1 MIIDGS
7 IKRPRLRL
15 AAALL
20 MAFPV
25 IGAGTPHT
33 ALAQSDGYGGG
44 GQQQQAPAPSRNQ
57 RGGQQQQQQQQNL
70 VLTEKVFKAITE
82 ANKAIEE
89 KRFAQAMPILQDLL
103 RGNLTPY
110 ERAIVL
116 QTQGFV
122 HTEQDDYRRGAES
135 FEQALAL
142 NILPESQQHSLM
154 YNLAQL
160 YLATDQFQKSIEK
173 FKAWFK
179 VAQNPQ
185 PEAYVAFASAY
196 AQMEDFRSGIPL
208 LETGIKNS
216 ANPKKEWY
224 DLLTGMYFETKN
236 FPKVAE
242 TLEITI
248 SKWPSEKRYYTQL
261 AGIYSE
267 LKKEKETLAMMEL
280 AYKAGFL
287 EKSEEL
293 VQLAQLWMYHD
304 NPVRGAVLLEAE
316 IQKGRIKQTKD
327 NFELLANAWIGARE
341 VPKSIQPLAR
351 AAELSDDGETYVRLA
366 QAYLEKEDWKNA
378 VEALERAVQKG
389 KLKNA
394 GQVYLL
400 EGVAY
405 VNLERY
411 EDARKAFTRATEFGQ
426 VAKPARQWLQ
436 HVEKVQMADAATVA
450 AQQGQQTSRE
460 LRR

>member
-1 MIIDGS
+1 MLKS
-7 IKRPRLRL
+7 WNAPRRLLL
-15 AAALL
+15 AAMLATL
-20 MAFPV
+20 PV
-25 IGAGTPHT
+25 VGAGTPGT
-33 ALAQSDGYGGG
+33 ALAQ
-44 GQQQQAPAPSRNQ
+44 QQKKEGEQQP
-57 RGGQQQQQQQQNL
+57 QNL
-70 VLTEKVFKAITE
+70 VLTEKVFKQVTE
-82 ANKAIEE
+82 AQKAIEE
-89 KRFAQAMPILQDLL
+89 KRFPAAMSILQGLL
-103 RGNLTPY
+103 GGELTPY

-116 QTQGFV
+116 QTQGYV
-122 HTEQDDYRRGAES
+122 YTEQDDYRRGADA
-135 FEQALAL
+135 FEKALSL
-142 NILPESQQHSLM
+142 NILPESQQHSLL

-216 ANPKKEWY
+216 NNPKKEWY

-242 TLEITI
+242 TLEILI
-248 SKWPSEKRYYTQL
+248 SRWPTEKRYYTQL

-267 LKKEKETLAMMEL
+267 LKRERETLAMMEL

-304 NPVRGAVLLEAE
+304 NPYRGARLLETE
-316 IQKGRIKQTKD
+316 FQKGRIKQTKE
-327 NFELLANAWIGARE
+327 NYELLANAWIGARE
-341 VPKSIQPLAR
+341 VPKSIGPLAR
-351 AAELSDDGETYVRLA
+351 AAELADDGEVYVRLA
-366 QAYLEKEDWKNA
+366 QAHLEKEDWKNA

-405 VNLERY
+405 FNLERY
-411 EDARKAFTRATEFGQ
+411 DESRKAFARATEFSQ
-426 VAKPARQWLQ
+426 VARTARQWLN
-436 HVEKVQMADAATVA
+436 HVEKVQLADAESLA
-450 AQQGQQTSRE
+450 AEQGQQTSRE